1 MNENTAKESLEQLNA
16 SVTTILKNLSGKELT
31 VHTLAVALQEL
42 CPDIALEALT
52 ADCEEML
59 SGVRSGIKHVEQLLN
74 MTDQELEGELPQY
87 LGQMLQ
93 NLNGDQ
99 QHQYLILLYQVL
111 RERAGYT
118 VTKEEAIGISN
129 TSNADLKRRVDDLL
143 KLVQAEETN
152 EIAQFLDE
160 SLKTVDEQHF
170 ARFGSL
176 YTEEEKSWILAAA
189 VYADSQ
195 KGQIEKIPA
204 AFYGEVVSMSAGAAQ
219 SFHDSML
226 RRVIP
231 TAVAALSVAAV
242 CAVAVLCIKA
252 VMSCGLTATV
262 MQWARRMA
270 GPSLFQQYKTIGF
283 AVLLSAAAQA
293 GKEIYDAV
301 FEATATLTCRYIRD
315 DARLQ
320 FSQAAE
326 QYPALP
332 EEIIVEPCP
341 KRVHVPPSEEERTVS
356 NEESNPFR
364 HNLMESSFELSV

>member
-31 VHTLAVALQEL
+31 AHTLAVALQEL

-160 SLKTVDEQHF
+160 SLKTVDGQHF

-195 KGQIEKIPA
+195 KGQLEKIPA

-219 SFHDSML
+219 SFHNSML

-231 TAVAALSVAAV
+231 TAVAALSVA
-242 CAVAVLCIKA
+242 
-252 VMSCGLTATV
+252 V

-270 GPSLFQQYKTIGF
+270 GPSLFQQYKALGF
-283 AVLLSAAAQA
+283 AVLCSAVVQT

-332 EEIIVEPCP
+332 KEMIVEPCP
-341 KRVHVPPSEEERTVS
+341 KQVHVPSSEENGTVG
-356 NEESNPFR
+356 NEESDLFR
-364 HNLMESSFELSV
+364 NNLMENSFELSV

>member
-1 MNENTAKESLEQLNA
+1 MNENTAKESLGQLNA
-16 SVTTILKNLSGKELT
+16 SVTTILQGLSGKELT
-31 VHTLAVALQEL
+31 VHSLAEALREL
-42 CPDIALEALT
+42 CPDMPLEALT
-52 ADCEEML
+52 VDCEEML
-59 SGVRSGIKHVEQLLN
+59 SGIRSGSERVEQLLN
-74 MTDQELEGELPQY
+74 MTDQELEGELPRY
-87 LGQMLQ
+87 LDRMLQ
-93 NLNGDQ
+93 NLSGDQ

-111 RERAGYT
+111 RERAGDT
-118 VTKEEAIGISN
+118 ITKEEAIGISN

-160 SLKTVDEQHF
+160 SLETVDEQQF
-170 ARFGSL
+170 ACLGSQ

-204 AFYGEVVSMSAGAAQ
+204 AFYGEVVSMSAGATR

-242 CAVAVLCIKA
+242 CAVAVLCVKA
-252 VMSCGLTATV
+252 VMSCGLTATA

-270 GPSLFQQYKTIGF
+270 GPSLFQQYKTIGI
-283 AVLLSAAAQA
+283 AVLFSAAAQA

-332 EEIIVEPCP
+332 EEMTVEPCP
-341 KRVHVPPSEEERTVS
+341 KQIHVPPSEEKRTVS
-356 NEESNPFR
+356 NEESDPFR
-364 HNLMESSFELSV
+364 HNRMENSFELSV